1 MSFLRSVT
9 LSDAGPMVR
18 GAGVVLRVPQM
29 SDYEEWAAL
38 REASRSFLVP
48 WEPTWP
54 ADDLTRSAFR
64 RRLRRYWRDVRED
77 QSYPFFVYRLPDEVL
92 VGGLTLSNIRRGVAQ
107 TCSLGYWVGQPYA
120 RRGYMSA
127 AVRAVIPFVFDTLR
141 LHRLEAACLPTN
153 EASIRLLRSCGF
165 TEEGYARGYLQI
177 NGVWR
182 DHLCFAILSTDSR
195 P

>member
-9 LSDAGPMVR
+9 LSETGPVVR
-18 GAGVVLRVPQM
+18 GDGVVLHIPQM

-38 REASRSFLVP
+38 RERSRAFLVP

-64 RRLRRYWRDVRED
+64 RRMRRYWRDVRED
-77 QSYPFFVYRLPDEVL
+77 QSYPFFVYRQEDDAL
-92 VGGLTLSNIRRGVAQ
+92 VGGLTLGNIRRGVAQ
-107 TCSLGYWVGQPYA
+107 TCSVGYWVGQPYA

-127 AVRAVIPFVFDTLR
+127 AVRAVIPFVFNVLR

-165 TEEGYARGYLQI
+165 QQEGYARGFLQI
-177 NGVWR
+177 NGVWH
-182 DHLCFAILSTDSR
+182 DHLTFAILSTDSR
-195 P
+195 S

>member
-9 LSDAGPMVR
+9 LSETGPVVR
-18 GAGVVLRVPQM
+18 GDGVVLHIPQM

-38 REASRSFLVP
+38 RERSRAFLVP

-64 RRLRRYWRDVRED
+64 RRMRRYWRDVRED
-77 QSYPFFVYRLPDEVL
+77 QSYPFFVYRQEDDAL
-92 VGGLTLSNIRRGVAQ
+92 VGGLTLGNIRRGVAQ
-107 TCSLGYWVGQPYA
+107 TCSVGYWVGQPYA

-127 AVRAVIPFVFDTLR
+127 AVRAVIPFVFNVLR

-165 TEEGYARGYLQI
+165 QQEGYARGFLQI
-177 NGVWR
+177 NGVWQ
-182 DHLCFAILSTDSR
+182 DHLTFAILSTDSR
-195 P
+195 S

>member
-9 LSDAGPMVR
+9 LSETGPVVR
-18 GAGVVLRVPQM
+18 GDGVVLHIPQM

-38 REASRSFLVP
+38 RERSRAFLVP

-64 RRLRRYWRDVRED
+64 RRMRRYWRDVRED
-77 QSYPFFVYRLPDEVL
+77 QSYPFFVYRQEDDAL
-92 VGGLTLSNIRRGVAQ
+92 VGGLTLGNIRRGVAQ
-107 TCSLGYWVGQPYA
+107 TCSVGYWVGQPYA

-127 AVRAVIPFVFDTLR
+127 AVRAVIPFVFDVLR

-165 TEEGYARGYLQI
+165 QQEGYARGFLQI
-177 NGVWR
+177 NGVWQ
-182 DHLCFAILSTDSR
+182 DHLTFAILSTDSR
-195 P
+195 S

>member
-9 LSDAGPMVR
+9 LSETGPVVR
-18 GAGVVLRVPQM
+18 GDGVVLHIPQM

-38 REASRSFLVP
+38 RERSRAFLVP

-64 RRLRRYWRDVRED
+64 RRMRRYWRDVRED
-77 QSYPFFVYRLPDEVL
+77 QSYPFFVYRQEDDAL
-92 VGGLTLSNIRRGVAQ
+92 VGGLTLGNIRRGVAQ
-107 TCSLGYWVGQPYA
+107 TCSVGYWVGQPYA

-127 AVRAVIPFVFDTLR
+127 AVRAVIPFVFDVLR

-165 TEEGYARGYLQI
+165 QQEGYARGFLQI
-177 NGVWR
+177 NGVWQ
-182 DHLCFAILSTDSR
+182 DHLTFAILSTDSR

>member
-9 LSDAGPMVR
+9 LSETGPVVR
-18 GAGVVLRVPQM
+18 GDGVVLHIPQM

-38 REASRSFLVP
+38 RERSRAFLVP

-64 RRLRRYWRDVRED
+64 RRMRRYWRDVRED
-77 QSYPFFVYRLPDEVL
+77 QSYPFFVYRQEDDAL
-92 VGGLTLSNIRRGVAQ
+92 VGGLTLGNIRRGVAQ
-107 TCSLGYWVGQPYA
+107 TCSVGYWVGQPYA

-127 AVRAVIPFVFDTLR
+127 AVRAVIPFVFNVLR

-165 TEEGYARGYLQI
+165 QQEGYARGFLQI
-177 NGVWR
+177 NGVWQ
-182 DHLCFAILSTDSR
+182 DHLTFAILSTDSR